1 MRFFVLFQN
10 TNFINF
16 CNYSFSLCR
25 GPAESQVFV
34 PSENVDVEEA
44 YGTIASEDTPHISK
58 VDQLI
63 IDEIYKATGGK
74 ITPRTAWPHRSVKP
88 INEYGEDKIFC
99 LTFPWLFPGGI
110 GDVNEPRKMKL
121 NPGEWA
127 KICCTMKMQDM
138 LKTSC
143 GVFCLELCFLTLQPV
158 IHSILCQRFYGQST
172 LYFGRAQRV
181 YQRWKL

>member
-1 MRFFVLFQN
+1 MRFFVLFQK
-10 TNFINF
+10 TNFIDF

-25 GPAESQVFV
+25 GLAESQVFI

-99 LTFPWLFPGGI
+99 LTFPWLFPGEF
-110 GDVNEPRKMKL
+110 GDVNEPRAMKL

-127 KICCTMKMQDM
+127 KNLLYYEDARFAKDK
-138 LKTSC
+138 LW
-143 GVFCLELCFLTLQPV
+143 CFFTLN
-158 IHSILCQRFYGQST
+158 Y
-172 LYFGRAQRV
+172 V
-181 YQRWKL
+181 Y